1 MNLNLF
7 VGHHYLNQDPDKNNV
22 LLLIYLEFD
31 KQKILNCK
39 MVRNHLTKF
48 VKFYEQNKYK
58 NFI

>member
-7 VGHHYLNQDPDKNNV
+7 AGHHYLNQDPDKNNV

-39 MVRNHLTKF
+39 IKF
-48 VKFYEQNKYK
+48 VKFYEQNKHK